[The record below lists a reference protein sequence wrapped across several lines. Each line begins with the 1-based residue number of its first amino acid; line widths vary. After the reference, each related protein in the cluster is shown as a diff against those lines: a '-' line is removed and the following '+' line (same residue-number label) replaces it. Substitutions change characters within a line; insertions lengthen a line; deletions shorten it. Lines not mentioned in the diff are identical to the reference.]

1 MKLNLLARA
10 TVVSAQ
16 ALCSALWSLVWRLL
30 LLSLSSC
37 SVVTRSVS
45 PTQLSGFGHIIQG
58 LGVLFPCHF
67 TRVENHANRIRH
79 HYATI
84 LAAG

>member
-1 MKLNLLARA
+1 VKLNRLARA

-16 ALCSALWSLVWRLL
+16 ALYSALWSLVWRLL
-30 LLSLSSC
+30 LSSLSSC
-37 SVVTRSVS
+37 SVVTRSDS
-45 PTQLSGFGHIIQG
+45 PTQFSGFSHFIQG
-58 LGVLFPCHF
+58 LGVLFPHHF